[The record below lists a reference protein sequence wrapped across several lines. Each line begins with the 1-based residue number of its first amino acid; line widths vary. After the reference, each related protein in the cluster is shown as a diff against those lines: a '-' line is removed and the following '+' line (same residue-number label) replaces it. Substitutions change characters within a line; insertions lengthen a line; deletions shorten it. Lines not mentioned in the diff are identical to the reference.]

1 MSILSYYG
9 IMKKLLP
16 HFIYISMPLSA
27 LWGIQKGGYWVLTGF
42 IFTFFVHPILD
53 FIFGKTNHDEEGIA
67 GHGLMYDL
75 LALSYLPMQLFF
87 FHFILS
93 HAFMNSISHW
103 ELLGISLSLGTISG
117 AIGITLAHEFIHRR
131 SSFERGVGISLLL
144 MVNYAHF
151 RIEHVYGHHKHVGTP
166 RDPASARRG
175 ENLYQ
180 FWVRSIVGSWISA
193 WSIEAKRVKNKSLIY
208 NRVFLYLIAQIFI
221 CAFVYRFYGM
231 SSLVIFVIQSLVA
244 IITLETVNFVEHYG
258 LQRKEISPGKYEP
271 VSVLHSWDSRQK
283 MTNWFLFNLG
293 KHAHHHFSPNV
304 PYEELVNKKNHREL
318 KYGYS
323 THVVLAFFG
332 IYPDPEP

>member
-53 FIFGKTNHDEEGIA
+53 FIFGKTAHNENNDVKFGFI
-67 GHGLMYDL
+67 YDI
-75 LALSYLPMQLFF
+75 LALSYFPIQLFF
-87 FHFILS
+87 FHFILTHVLMS
-93 HAFMNSISHW
+93 SFPIW

-131 SSFERGVGISLLL
+131 NPIERGIGISLLL

-175 ENLYQ
+175 ENLYR
-180 FWVRSIVGSWISA
+180 FWIRSIFGSWKSA
-193 WSIEAKRVKNKSLIY
+193 WRIETQRVKNKSLFF
-208 NRVFLYLIAQIFI
+208 NRVFLYLIAQILICTFI
-221 CAFVYRFYGM
+221 YLFYEK
-231 SSLVIFVIQSLVA
+231 SSFLVFLIQSLVA

-258 LQRKEISPGKYEP
+258 LERKEISPGKYEP

-304 PYEELVNKKNHREL
+304 PFEELVNNKNHREL

-332 IYPDPEP
+332 IYPDPDQ